1 MRILLTH
8 WYYPPQI
15 GGVETILKG
24 MSKTLASRRH
34 KITVYAAKV
43 DEQKEI
49 EYPKVKNILSL

>member
-24 MSKTLASRRH
+24 ISETLASRGH
-34 KITVYAAKV
+34 KITVNAAKV

-49 EYPKVKNILSL
+49 EYPKVKNILSI